1 MKGCLSFQLSQTA
14 LNKEDSAPSDIEQ
27 PHEPTIPANQLN
39 TAKDHVTV
47 GESSGCQET
56 SYDSFRDQP
65 RASACD
71 QVNENCTEKETAHEE
86 GKKKV
91 KPCTFLYLFLY
102 FLPFFFSIC
111 LTV

>member
-14 LNKEDSAPSDIEQ
+14 LNKEDSAPSDTEQ
-27 PHEPTIPANQLN
+27 PHEPTIPANQMSSS
-39 TAKDHVTV
+39 KDHVTV

-56 SYDSFRDQP
+56 GDDSFRDQP

-86 GKKKV
+86 GKKSQ
-91 KPCTFLYLFLY
+91 TMYLFVLLRI
-102 FLPFFFSIC
+102 FSSIFFSIC

>member
-1 MKGCLSFQLSQTA
+1 MKGCLSFQLSETA

-27 PHEPTIPANQLN
+27 PHEPTIPANQMS
-39 TAKDHVTV
+39 TTKDHVTV

-56 SYDSFRDQP
+56 SDDSFRDQP

-71 QVNENCTEKETAHEE
+71 QVNENSTEEETAHEE
-86 GKKKV
+86 GKK
-91 KPCTFLYLFLY
+91 CQIMSLFVL
-102 FLPFFFSIC
+102 FAIVSFIFSIC